1 MNLHLIAVDGM
12 HEAKLVGIHRRCGR
26 SRRDRDHAIRAGHDR
41 LLGIGQL
48 DLIDL
53 FSAGFR
59 VGLGE
64 FLPGHANILDR
75 RILHQGEF
83 PVEREQLPETA
94 A

>member
-12 HEAKLVGIHRRCGR
+12 HEAKLVSIHRRCGR

-53 FSAGFR
+53 FSRGFH

-64 FLPGHANILDR
+64 FFSGDTDILDR
-75 RILHQGEF
+75 RIFHQGQF